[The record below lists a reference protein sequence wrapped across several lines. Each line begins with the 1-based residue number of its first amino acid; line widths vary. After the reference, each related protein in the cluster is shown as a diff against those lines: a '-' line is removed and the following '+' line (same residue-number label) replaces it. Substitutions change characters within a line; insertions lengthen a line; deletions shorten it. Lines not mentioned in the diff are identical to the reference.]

1 MDIKKNF
8 LKNSAQPARDQAG
21 ETCNCTKEGQMPLE
35 GNCVSKAIVY
45 QAKVISDTKTETY
58 VGLAGTEFKGRFKNH
73 LLSLDNE
80 TGKNDTE
87 LSKHIWQLKSK
98 QQYLTIKCISL
109 PRQNST

>member
-1 MDIKKNF
+1 
-8 LKNSAQPARDQAG
+8 
-21 ETCNCTKEGQMPLE
+21 MPLE

-73 LLSLDNE
+73 VLSFDNE

-87 LSKHIWQLKSK
+87 LSEHIWQLKSK
-98 QQYLTIKCISL
+98 QRYLTIK
-109 PRQNST
+109 